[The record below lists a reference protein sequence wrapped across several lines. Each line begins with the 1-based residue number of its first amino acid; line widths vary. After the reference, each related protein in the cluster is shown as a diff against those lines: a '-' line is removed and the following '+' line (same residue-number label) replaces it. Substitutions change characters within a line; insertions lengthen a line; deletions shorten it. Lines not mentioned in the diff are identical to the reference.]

1 MRILIT
7 GATGLIGY
15 HLVNYLIEDDT
26 TTVYAVGR
34 DLNRLKSTFV
44 EISDKPNLRL
54 CEYGKTLSHLEDVGH
69 IDIIY
74 HLAGPTSPDDIKNR
88 PVDVIQPNVV
98 GLNAIL
104 DYAAHEKWNGYN
116 CRVIVS
122 SSVTVYQNNT
132 NDDIVVSEEDSYSS
146 NIAGDTS
153 LCYSESKRFAEM
165 LAHSYQKQHGVDVII
180 VRIGYVYGYTKNIP
194 HTTLFDFMNS
204 AIFGEKIEIR
214 NASLPRRDNIY
225 IDDVIRGLL
234 KAAMSAQSGEVI
246 NISSNGEKG
255 NFASLDE
262 MASIICEAVYEDKN
276 EIATKLIIPEISK
289 RKSGV
294 CADNSKLQQ
303 YGWVLGYSLED
314 GIKKM
319 IADIHNEK

>member
-1 MRILIT
+1 MKILVT

-15 HLVNYLIEDDT
+15 HLVNYLIKADT
-26 TTVYAVGR
+26 TTVYAAGR
-34 DLNRLKSTFV
+34 DLSRLKYTFA
-44 EISDKPNLRL
+44 EILNRPNLCL
-54 CEYGKTLSHLEDVGH
+54 CEYSKTLSHLDNIGH
-69 IDIIY
+69 IDYIY

-88 PVDVIQPNVV
+88 PVDVIQPNVI

-104 DYAAHEKWNGYN
+104 DYAAREKRNGYN

-122 SSVTVYQNNT
+122 SSVTIYPNNT
-132 NDDIVVSEEDSYSS
+132 NDDIVVSEEDSYCNSK
-146 NIAGDTS
+146 AGDTA

-165 LAHSYQKQHGVDVII
+165 IVHSYQKQYGVDAII

-194 HTTLFDFMNS
+194 HTTLYDFMNS
-204 AIFGEKIEIR
+204 AIRGEKIEIW

-225 IDDVIRGLL
+225 IDDVIRGLI
-234 KAAMSAQSGEVI
+234 KAAMYAQSGEVI

-262 MASIICEAVYEDKN
+262 MASIIYEAVYADKN
-276 EIATKLIIPEISK
+276 EIATKLIIPEILK
-289 RKSGV
+289 RKPGV

-303 YGWVLGYSLED
+303 YGWVLEYSLED

-319 IADIHNEK
+319 IRDIRNG

>member
-1 MRILIT
+1 MKILIT

-15 HLVNYLIEDDT
+15 HLVNHLINDDT

-34 DLNRLKSTFV
+34 DLMRLKSTFV
-44 EISDKPNLRL
+44 EILNKPNLCL
-54 CEYGKTLSHLEDVGH
+54 CKYSDTLSHLEKLGH
-69 IDIIY
+69 VDCIY

-88 PVDVIQPNVV
+88 PVDVMQPNVM

-104 DYAAHEKWNGYN
+104 DYAAQEKSHGYN

-122 SSVTVYQNNT
+122 SSVTIYQNNT
-132 NDDIVVSEEDSYSS
+132 NDDIVVFEEDSYSS

-165 LAHSYQKQHGVDVII
+165 LAHSYHKQYGVDAII

-194 HTTLFDFMNS
+194 HTTLYDFMNS
-204 AIFGEKIEIR
+204 AIRGEKIEIR

-234 KAAMSAQSGEVI
+234 KAALSAQSGEVI
-246 NISSNGEKG
+246 NISSNGGKG

-262 MASIICEAVYEDKN
+262 MASVICEAVYADKN

-289 RKSGV
+289 RKPGV

-303 YGWVLGYSLED
+303 YGWVLEYSLEN

-319 IADIHNEK
+319 IADIRNGK